1 MKRIFFIAV
10 FFFCVSLGFSQAEDD
25 ISFDDDLLFSESEDI
40 VVEQSDASEYVSS
53 KQTLKIGTSE
63 YFIPLKFTGHF
74 ESDFG
79 YYGTKHNQNSENN
92 EFKNSVYFDLANYIY
107 FMARL
112 DKTLS
117 VRGTTSVK
125 FPPKKDSIKLD
136 ELYFDYLIWDRIYI
150 TAGKKET
157 TWGYT
162 RLFSGENAYSLYTDR
177 KSVV

>member
-112 DKTLS
+112 DKNTFCARNNQRKIS
-117 VRGTTSVK
+117 A
-125 FPPKKDSIKLD
+125 KKRFHK
-136 ELYFDYLIWDRIYI
+136 
-150 TAGKKET
+150 T
-157 TWGYT
+157 
-162 RLFSGENAYSLYTDR
+162 
-177 KSVV
+177 